1 MSRAVEVPAQS
12 HAIIDLMLTAAARRR
27 VAALRQPVAAAR
39 LARALWI
46 AWAIVVWNV
55 VFDRVIVV
63 AGRSY
68 VAASY
73 RAAAADPTARPLNMD
88 DWMQPAVA
96 RGLWLATAAAAVIL
110 AIGLTSVSFAVRRR
124 PTAYA
129 GPPPLADGGGLT
141 P

>member
-1 MSRAVEVPAQS
+1 
-12 HAIIDLMLTAAARRR
+12 MLTAAARRR
-27 VAALRQPVAAAR
+27 VAVLRQPVVAAR
-39 LARALWI
+39 LARALWA

-68 VAASY
+68 VAAAY

-88 DWMQPAVA
+88 DWMQPAVT
-96 RGLWLATAAAAVIL
+96 RGLWLATVAAAVIL
-110 AIGLTSVSFAVRRR
+110 LIGLASVRFAVRRGQQR
-124 PTAYA
+124 GQTPFVDRGGLT
-129 GPPPLADGGGLT
+129 PEPPLTDGGGLT

>member
-1 MSRAVEVPAQS
+1 
-12 HAIIDLMLTAAARRR
+12 MLTAARRR
-27 VAALRQPVAAAR
+27 VAALRQPGPAAR
-39 LARALWI
+39 LARVLWI

-73 RAAAADPTARPLNMD
+73 RAAAADPAARPLTMD

-96 RGLWLATAAAAVIL
+96 RGFWMASAAAAIIVL
-110 AIGLTSVSFAVRRR
+110 IGLAAVHASRTAAR
-124 PTAYA
+124 PEPAS
-129 GPPPLADGGGLT
+129 DR
-141 P
+141 